1 VGIRDLGFGS
11 GLAVRPIYG
20 WLAASVSDDLVDRFE
35 ATFGAIS
42 DERRVSV
49 RRWAFGFAAL
59 SIAVG
64 VVLSRITP
72 RGR

>member
-1 VGIRDLGFGS
+1 L
-11 GLAVRPIYG
+11 GLAAGLRFGPFT
-20 WLAASVSDDLVDRFE
+20 SVSDDLVDRFE